1 MLAPGAALTGS
12 SLFTDTGPRYELL
25 RRVGTRAGI
34 LGPMCTSTEAVTW
47 LRESGC
53 RDVDLTLHG
62 GLGYFHATREMDEE
76 DRG

>member
-1 MLAPGAALTGS
+1 MLAPGAVLTGS

-34 LGPMCTSTEAVTW
+34 LGPMCTSSEAVAW

-62 GLGYFHATREMDEE
+62 GLGYFRATKQE
-76 DRG
+76 DDG